1 MEYLPGHPTQLARVL
16 RRLAG
21 TAAAHGTEM
30 PAKAREKGLLHN
42 TPIVPLKRNYYV
54 YEAKDQFLIDK
65 RVEWPLS
72 FHGVRL

>member
-1 MEYLPGHPTQLARVL
+1 
-16 RRLAG
+16 
-21 TAAAHGTEM
+21 M
-30 PAKAREKGLLHN
+30 PAEAREEGLLHN

-65 RVEWPLS
+65 RVERPLS